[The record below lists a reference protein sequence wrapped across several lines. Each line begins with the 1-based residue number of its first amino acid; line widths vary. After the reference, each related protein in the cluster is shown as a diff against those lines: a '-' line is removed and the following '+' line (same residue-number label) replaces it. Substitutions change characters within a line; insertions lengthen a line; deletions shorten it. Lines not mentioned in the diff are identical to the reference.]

1 MSTLFQILIFGLA
14 LNDLALMAVPYFRGL
29 IRMVTLQGFLLSGLL
44 LAHGHAVM
52 ALAVLAIK
60 GFILPILLDRT
71 RRRIGADPR
80 LSQRFGCVWATLL
93 GMAGLV
99 FSLWLEASLP
109 LLPPGF
115 FPPLLLPVGLT
126 TLFCGLIMVVSRV
139 TALSQVIGYLVAE
152 NGIFLLSMP
161 LMTSSA
167 IWFEMTLLLDIFVAV
182 FVMGIVINHIN
193 NTFESIDVNRFHNL
207 RD

>member
-14 LNDLALMAVPYFRGL
+14 LNDLALMGVPYFRGL

-44 LAHGHAVM
+44 LAQGHAAL

-80 LSQRFGCVWATLL
+80 LTQRFGCVWATLL

-109 LLPPGF
+109 LLPRGF